1 MVDNDKKFANF
12 NYDKFPLIT
21 VNIEKNIINEQQYT
35 QFEIDWLK
43 CYNYD
48 KQFYL
53 LINTSNMGMINIKY
67 AYKLSKFLNNVKKE
81 EFPLLKYSI
90 IIVNSWYIR
99 KIINL
104 IFKLHKPISTVYIV
118 GKQENY
124 DIDDL
129 IERINNNNIIN
140 DKNINIIKVNQNT
153 L

>member
-21 VNIEKNIINEQQYT
+21 VNIEKNIINEQQYK

-53 LINTSNMGMINIKY
+53 LINTKNMGMVNIKY

-104 IFKLHKPISTVYIV
+104 IFKLHKHISTVYIV
-118 GKQENY
+118 EKQENY